1 VEASGLMQLTIAPES
16 RMAGQAK
23 QLMERI
29 EEEGTRGFARKEI
42 IDVITTIAVYK
53 FTNLS
58 REEVEKMLGL
68 ALEESQ
74 IYKDLERQTKL
85 KVIGK
90 LMSKG
95 LSFEDIAEIVEM
107 TVEEVRQVIQEGG

>member
-1 VEASGLMQLTIAPES
+1 M
-16 RMAGQAK
+16 
-23 QLMERI
+23 
-29 EEEGTRGFARKEI
+29 
-42 IDVITTIAVYK
+42 
-53 FTNLS
+53 
-58 REEVEKMLGL
+58 

-74 IYKDLERQTKL
+74 IYKDLERKTKP

-107 TVEEVRQVIQEGG
+107 TVEEVRQVIQESG